1 MFLSNHLQR
10 LDLSTLAAAVVT
22 ILSAQAKSKPY
33 DFKDEK
39 TGEQRSGVTT
49 GQAAKLEVNG
59 FAYPFRVRLED
70 GQAAWPVG
78 EYVLDLAAHAPGQQ
92 GKHHAFQV
100 SGSGGVEARP
110 GQGVR

>member
-78 EYVLDLAAHAPGQQ
+78 EYVLDLAAML
-92 GKHHAFQV
+92 QV
-100 SGSGGVEARP
+100 NKENITLSKYPVLVALKP
-110 GQGVR
+110 VPVKA